1 MGSADKFEVPQRVMD
16 YFESHLMD
24 LKKDLAILQ
33 DDERVARSHGDLRE
47 NRAFEL
53 AREQIAIKQS
63 QITSMQKAM
72 SECEVTNQEITR
84 YSYVELM
91 TSVKLQNISSGEI
104 EEVYIVIDALG
115 EPGEMDFDFKQ
126 VTPDK
131 ISGSTVVGK
140 ALLHKPKGAIVKA
153 NNKAYKILDILPIDY
168 EKFFSVKAR

>member
-1 MGSADKFEVPQRVMD
+1 MSSTGKFEVPQRVMD

-24 LKKDLAILQ
+24 LKRDLAILQ
-33 DDERVARSHGDLRE
+33 DEERVARSHGDLRE

-53 AREQIAIKQS
+53 AREQITIKQS
-63 QITSMQKAM
+63 QIRSLQNAM
-72 SECEVTNQEITR
+72 SECEVTNQEVTR

-91 TSVKLQNISSGEI
+91 TAVKLQNIKTGEV

-126 VTPDK
+126 ITPDK

-153 NNKAYKILDILPIDY
+153 NNMTYKILEILPIDY
-168 EKFFSVKAR
+168 EKFFSEKGK